1 MAGYDG
7 GSRFDEIYGKSPNLE
22 RMAYEAKRDAEY
34 AVDAIKNFGA
44 IASGKVGGAPAPSQL
59 GVGDVLGGV
68 SAGLKAF
75 QDARKTS
82 GTRMAGDALGSAFNI
97 ASSLPNYSS
106 VFSSPALSRYR
117 PGAAH
122 RSISRQQRR
131 LRFRITPPRC
141 RPSAAERLSTLVT

>member
-106 VFSSPALSRYR
+106 VFSSPSSFQIPAWGSTSFNFT
-117 PGAAH
+117 PAAPIAFPDYSSSMPAFG
-122 RSISRQQRR
+122 R
-131 LRFRITPPRC
+131 
-141 RPSAAERLSTLVT
+141 